1 MLVLSRKNQDS
12 VVVGG
17 TNGYEEMVRVTVLG
31 IRGGTVRLGFEA
43 ADGIPIH
50 RAEIWDR
57 ISAERQLPKQLSDA
71 EQPRERLPIA
81 IEACK

>member
-43 ADGIPIH
+43 GDEVPIH

-71 EQPRERLPIA
+71 EQPREPA
-81 IEACK
+81 PYTD